1 MKMVPPNT
9 IVLKSSSLTENEY
22 SQWSSATSY
31 NKGDRVIYSHYIYEA
46 INTNSNKRP
55 DENSSLM
62 DAPWKKVGATNRW
75 AMFDDVL
82 STQSVAPDGVD
93 DLVVEV
99 DFSYAD
105 VVALINLVGETA
117 RIEVR
122 DGQAAPYFT
131 REIPLVRDTENFH
144 EYFYSP
150 ITQLT
155 DVTLTL
161 SDLAATDIP
170 VGMPGSVLKVTIT
183 KSGGGAACGHLVIG
197 RAWDLGK
204 TKIDATAGTKT
215 YSVRETDEF
224 GNLRIVP
231 RRVVKRVKCVTYV
244 DASKTD
250 IVAKRLADIDVVPAL
265 FLADDR
271 DTLAGGYESLIIY
284 GTKTDHEFS
293 IQPEGPHMDM
303 LDISIEGVV

>member
-1 MKMVPPNT
+1 MRLVPPNP
-9 IVLKSSSLTENEY
+9 IDLISSSLPEDEY
-22 SQWSSATSY
+22 PAWDTATQY
-31 NKGDRVIYSHYIYEA
+31 TTGTRVIHAHVIYEA
-46 INTNSNKRP
+46 VSDNQGKQP
-55 DENSSLM
+55 DLNSSIM

-93 DLVVEV
+93 NLVVEV

-144 EYFYSP
+144 EYFFSP

-231 RRVVKRVKCVTYV
+231 RRVVKRVQCVTYV
-244 DASKTD
+244 EASKTD

-293 IQPEGPHMDM
+293 IQPEGPYIDM

>member
-1 MKMVPPNT
+1 MKMVPPNP
-9 IVLKSSSLTENEY
+9 IDLISSSLPEDEY
-22 SQWSSATSY
+22 PAWNVTTQYTT
-31 NKGDRVIYSHYIYEA
+31 GTRVIHAHVIYEA
-46 INTNSNKRP
+46 VSNNQGKQPDLNSGI
-55 DENSSLM
+55 M

-93 DLVVEV
+93 NLVVEV

-144 EYFYSP
+144 EYFFSP

-197 RAWDLGK
+197 RAWELGK

-231 RRVVKRVKCVTYV
+231 RRVVKKVNCDVYV
-244 DASKTD
+244 EAKYTD
-250 IVAKRLADIDVVPAL
+250 IVAKRLTDIDVTPAL

-271 DTLAGGYESLIIY
+271 DTFAGGYECLVIY
-284 GTKTDHEFS
+284 GTKSDHEFS
-293 IQPEGPHMDM
+293 INPDGPTMDM
-303 LDISIEGVV
+303 LSISIEGIV

>member
-1 MKMVPPNT
+1 MRLVPPNP
-9 IVLKSSSLTENEY
+9 IDLISSSLPEDEY
-22 SQWSSATSY
+22 PAWDAATQY
-31 NKGDRVIYSHYIYEA
+31 TTGTRVIHAHVIYEA
-46 INTNSNKRP
+46 ISDNQGKQPDLNSGV
-55 DENSSLM
+55 M

-93 DLVVEV
+93 NLVVEV

-122 DGQAAPYFT
+122 DGQEAPYFT
-131 REIPLVRDTENFH
+131 REIPLVRDTEDFH
-144 EYFYSP
+144 EYFFSP

-244 DASKTD
+244 PASKTD

>member
-1 MKMVPPNT
+1 MKMIPPNA

-22 SQWSSATSY
+22 SPWSSATSY

-62 DAPWKKVGATNRW
+62 DAPWKLVGATNQW

-82 STQSVAPDGVD
+82 STQSVAPDGQNT
-93 DLVVEV
+93 LVVEV

-122 DGQAAPYFT
+122 DGQEPPYFT
-131 REIPLVRDTENFH
+131 RQIPLVRDTENFH
-144 EYFYSP
+144 EYFFSP

-197 RAWDLGK
+197 RAWELGK

-231 RRVVKRVKCVTYV
+231 RRVVKRVKCVVYV

-293 IQPEGPHMDM
+293 IQPEGPYIDM